1 MKNAAYV
8 LVLAPALSFAA
19 CVPKTQFDAKSAEA
33 DSCQK
38 ELADNKQKVAQL
50 TQQLSDDDKQIGD
63 LKTAAGMAQS
73 QAQGLSDE
81 QKQELEEARRAVS
94 EAQER
99 AKLLDDLQAKF
110 KKMIDAGHLK
120 VTTRHGRIVLEL
132 KTDVLFDTGEAEIK
146 AAGKDAINEVA
157 QTLKE
162 VTGKRFQVAG
172 HTDNAPI
179 TAKTQKTFPTNWELS
194 AARAISVVKLLTQD
208 GVDPANLSAAGYS
221 LYDPVSANTPGEGQ
235 AKNRRIEITLVPNV
249 ADLVAPSSGGGSA
262 PAAAAPPAPAPAPAA
277 AAAPEKPE
285 KEKKPE
291 KKKK

>member
-1 MKNAAYV
+1 MKTGALV
-8 LVLAPALSFAA
+8 LVTLAVSSIG

-38 ELADNKQKVAQL
+38 ELADNKQKVTQL
-50 TQQLSDDDKQIGD
+50 TSQLADDEKQIAD
-63 LKTAAGMAQS
+63 LKTAAGLAQT
-73 QAQGLSDE
+73 QAQNLTDE

-99 AKLLDDLQAKF
+99 AKLLDDLQSKF

-162 VTGKRFQVAG
+162 VTGKKFQVAG

-179 TAKTQKTFPTNWELS
+179 TAKTEKTFPTNWELS

-249 ADLVAPSSGGGSA
+249 ADLVGPPAAGASTPA
-262 PAAAAPPAPAPAPAA
+262 PAAAPAPAPAA
-277 AAAPEKPE
+277 PPE
-285 KEKKPE
+285 KETKPKG
-291 KKKK
+291 KKK

>member
-8 LVLAPALSFAA
+8 LVPLALCFAG

-50 TQQLSDDDKQIGD
+50 TSQLADDEKQMAD

-73 QAQGLSDE
+73 QAQSLTDQ

-99 AKLLDDLQAKF
+99 AKLLDDLQSKF
-110 KKMIDAGHLK
+110 KKMIDAGHLR

-162 VTGKRFQVAG
+162 VTGKKFQVAG

-179 TAKTQKTFPTNWELS
+179 TAKTQKTFATNWELS
-194 AARAISVVKLLTQD
+194 TARAISVVKLLTQD

-249 ADLVAPSSGGGSA
+249 ADLVAPSGGGSA
-262 PAAAAPPAPAPAPAA
+262 SAPAPAPAP

-285 KEKKPE
+285 KEKPKETP